1 MHSIEGACASTMDA
15 CNMRGERISYGLKIA
30 LSQCAAALS
39 QGAAGR
45 AASAELRIGKVAGQ
59 IGGLGVLDRD
69 AGAVGVLS
77 YPLGSETLLASM
89 VGNGCLSGDTKYGQ
103 SALNEWQSAL
113 QHVDNKECGNALN
126 EWQSAHQHAANK
138 EVCAKH
144 ISAEHDAREY
154 CMHLQY
160 VD

>member
-1 MHSIEGACASTMDA
+1 MHSIEGACASTIDA
-15 CNMRGERISYGLKIA
+15 CNTRGERISCGLKTA
-30 LSQCAAALS
+30 LSQGAAALS

-45 AASAELRIGKVAGQ
+45 AALAELRIGKVAGQ
-59 IGGLGVLDRD
+59 IGGLGALDRD

-77 YPLGSETLLASM
+77 YPLGSQKLLASM
-89 VGNGCLSGDTKYGQ
+89 VGNGCLSGDTRHGQ
-103 SALNEWQSAL
+103 SALNEWQLAL

-126 EWQSAHQHAANK
+126 ERQSAHQHADKK

-154 CMHLQY
+154 YVHLQY